1 MVKCWGPPA
10 GPNFGGGWARSRVM
24 ALRSGCAAAATV
36 AAVLRDSAELP
47 QAAIVMPPVTI
58 SKTAVMT
65 SQQLAATVSAM
76 L

>member
-1 MVKCWGPPA
+1 LEEDGQDPESWLCDRDV
-10 GPNFGGGWARSRVM
+10 
-24 ALRSGCAAAATV
+24 LLLATV
-36 AAVLRDSAELP
+36 AAVLRESAKLP